1 MFVPTDYLVTF
12 LVGGAICLIGQILV
26 ITTKMTSARILVVF
40 LLLGVALEG
49 LGLFAP
55 LKDFAGSGV
64 TVPIVGF
71 GASLARGAIQSADI
85 NGLLGV
91 FTGGLTAT
99 AGGLAVAIL
108 SGYIFGLLF
117 SSKTKK

>member
-1 MFVPTDYLVTF
+1 MDYFSYLITF
-12 LVGGAICLIGQILV
+12 LVGGGICLLGQILV
-26 ITTKMTSARILVVF
+26 ITTKMTSARILVTF
-40 LLLGVALEG
+40 LLLGVGLEAV
-49 LGLFAP
+49 GLFEP

-71 GASLARGAIQSADI
+71 GASIAHGAIVGAEAD
-85 NGLLGV
+85 GLLGV

-117 SSKTKK
+117 SSKTKVM